1 VAAVGAHIGR
11 IRKATKLPVV
21 VGFGVTTPAQAK
33 AIAAGADGVVVGSA
47 LVNAI
52 RDSLGRNGE
61 ATGKTTSNVLDL
73 VKSLSRPLRSS

>member
-1 VAAVGAHIGR
+1 
-11 IRKATKLPVV
+11 LPVA

-52 RDSLGRNGE
+52 RDSLGPNGE
-61 ATGKTTSNVLDL
+61 ISGKTTSNVLDL
-73 VKSLSRPLRSS
+73 VTVLSAALRDA